1 MKTPKTLTQIAL
13 KHMIGH
19 YGGMI
24 LLFLLKFSYILLALT
39 VAVLIPEA
47 AGLDRVSGSVAFL
60 LILILFYVLYQPL
73 IICEGDILYSDISG
87 NSKPISNVFNCYTK
101 NKARKRSYE
110 IATEV
115 FLRKIAAG
123 TPVLI
128 TIAIILYFTAQT
140 IGILGQGLLAA
151 AIIISAVI
159 TISAVLFLY
168 FIHTMRYIAVKY
180 IDTLYKDMS
189 GAQIV
194 ALSVNVTKGKKNYIM
209 SVYLRV
215 IPLYILSLLIFPAML
230 TFPYIDTVKALIVKE
245 LIENYDN
252 KVG

>member
-1 MKTPKTLTQIAL
+1 MKTPKALTEIAL

-39 VAVLIPEA
+39 VAISVPVA
-47 AGLDRVSGSVAFL
+47 AQLGEVSGVFAFAFV
-60 LILILFYVLYQPL
+60 LILFYILYQPL

-87 NSKPISNVFNCYTK
+87 KSKPISNIFNCYIK
-101 NKARKRSYE
+101 NEARKRTYE

-115 FLRKIAAG
+115 FLRKFAAG
-123 TPVLI
+123 VPVLL
-128 TIAIILYFTAQT
+128 TIAIIVYFTAQT
-140 IGILGQGLLAA
+140 VGILGEGPLTVF
-151 AIIISAVI
+151 IIVSTVL
-159 TISAVLFLY
+159 TILSILFLY
-168 FIHTMRYIAVKY
+168 FVHTMRYIAVKY
-180 IDTLYKDMS
+180 LDTLYKNMNGS
-189 GAQIV
+189 QIV
-194 ALSVNVTKGKKNYIM
+194 TFSVNLTKGKKNYIM

-215 IPLYILSLLIFPAML
+215 IPFYILSLLIFPAMF

-252 KVG
+252 KVN